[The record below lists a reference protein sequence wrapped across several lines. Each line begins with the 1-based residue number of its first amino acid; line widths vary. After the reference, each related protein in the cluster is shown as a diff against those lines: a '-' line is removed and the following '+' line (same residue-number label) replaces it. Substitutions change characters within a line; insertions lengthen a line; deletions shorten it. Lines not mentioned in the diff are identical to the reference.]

1 MELGLRSGVRRIPS
15 DRTRVP
21 GQAAGPEASRTVGVG
36 NVADAT
42 LHVIAAGG
50 ERADGTGRQARTTD
64 ARLAR
69 AGTVVARRKIEAL
82 AKRDGAPVGVPQAE
96 IRVHQGTDG

>member
-21 GQAAGPEASRTVGVG
+21 GKAAGPEASRTAGVG

-42 LHVIAAGG
+42 LHVIAVGG
-50 ERADGTGRQARTTD
+50 ERADGTRRQARPTD
-64 ARLAR
+64 TRIAR
-69 AGTVVARRKIEAL
+69 AGAVVAGRKIEAF
-82 AKRDGAPVGVPQAE
+82 AECDGAPVGVPKAE
-96 IRVHQGTDG
+96 VRVHQGTDG